1 MTNRPRID
9 FYVLQNASPN
19 GRFKLACRITE
30 KAYRAKHKI
39 YLCTSNLEESSLLD
53 DLLWTFSQSSFVPHQ
68 LSGKENSEASPVLIG
83 VEPSKKD
90 TIDIL
95 ISVADKPIVD
105 FSSYPRI
112 ADVVGFEENEKELG
126 RKRFRYYREH
136 GFKPSTHSI
145 RL

>member
-9 FYVLQNASPN
+9 FYVLQNGSPN

-30 KAYRAKHKI
+30 KAYRARNRI
-39 YLCTSNLEESSLLD
+39 FLCTSNLEESGLLD

-68 LSGKENSEASPVLIG
+68 ISGKEGSEESSVLIG
-83 VEPSKKD
+83 IEPSKKD
-90 TIDIL
+90 AIDIL

-105 FSSYPRI
+105 FLSYPRI
-112 ADVVGFEENEKELG
+112 ADVVGFEDNEKELG
-126 RKRFRYYREH
+126 RSRFRYYRER
-136 GFKPSTHSI
+136 GFEPSTHSI